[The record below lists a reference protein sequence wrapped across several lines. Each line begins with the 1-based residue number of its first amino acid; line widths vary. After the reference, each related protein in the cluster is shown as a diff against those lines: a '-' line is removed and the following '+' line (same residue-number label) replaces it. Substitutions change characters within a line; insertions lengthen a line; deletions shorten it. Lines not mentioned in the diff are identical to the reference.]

1 MQLLTPELRA
11 QLPRLYT
18 QETEKD
24 PIVHLKF
31 FTPDSK
37 WTWYVTEAEEEDG
50 DVRFFGFVIGF
61 ENEWGYFML
70 SELEAARGPLGLP
83 IERDLHFAPKPFSEV
98 KRLERL

>member
-31 FTPDSK
+31 FTPDSR
-37 WTWYVTEAEEEDG
+37 WTWYATEGEEEDG

-70 SELEAARGPLGLP
+70 SELESARGPLGLS
-83 IERDLHFAPKPFSEV
+83 IERDLHFAPQPFSEI

>member
-11 QLPRLYT
+11 QLPLLYT

-24 PIVHLKF
+24 PIVHIKF

-37 WTWYVTEAEEEDG
+37 WTWYVTEGEEEDG

-70 SELEAARGPLGLP
+70 SELEAARGPLGLA
-83 IERDLHFAPKPFSEV
+83 IERDQHFAPRPFSEIR
-98 KRLERL
+98 RLERL

>member
-11 QLPRLYT
+11 QLPHLYT

-24 PIVHLKF
+24 PIVQIKS
-31 FTPDSK
+31 FTPDSR
-37 WTWYVTEAEEEDG
+37 WTWYVTEGDDEGG

-61 ENEWGYFML
+61 EKEWGYFML
-70 SELEAARGPLGLP
+70 SELEAARGPLGLA
-83 IERDLHFAPKPFSEV
+83 IERDLYFDPRPFSEI